1 MDDEVL
7 EPVGYIVVAA
17 IGLAILR
24 IIVIA
29 ILGVLLAVIAISLA
43 IASHWAIAWG
53 VLTLTRSRPVR
64 RWVLNHGWQRQA
76 IQAWIWYIP
85 VAVSIIWTISTAV
98 GMMTIAQLPLEIAG
112 PVSVL
117 CGSVFLGFYHH
128 LQITHIPKSM
138 DWIFFIEAAKGMEL
152 EQRLTRIE
160 RDARFQVWL
169 QTMWGSNGSA

>member
-1 MDDEVL
+1 MNDDDFSS
-7 EPVGYIVVAA
+7 IVIMILGAAAFVIAA
-17 IGLAILR
+17 IA
-24 IIVIA
+24 A
-29 ILGVLLAVIAISLA
+29 A
-43 IASHWAIAWG
+43 IALTIAGHWVLAWG
-53 VLTLTRSRPVR
+53 ILVVSRSRPVR

-85 VAVSIIWTISTAV
+85 VTVSIIWTIITAV
-98 GMMTIAQLPLEIAG
+98 GMTIIAQLPFGVA
-112 PVSVL
+112 VL
-117 CGSVFLGFYHH
+117 GAILSGSVFLGFYHH

-152 EQRLTRIE
+152 EERLTRIE